1 MLALLEVRSKFR
13 ILEEVQKHNRR
24 LVNMDFVSIGNVDK
38 IIQLIICE
46 AKNGDSKGL
55 WLVLFR

>member
-13 ILEEVQKHNRR
+13 ILEEVQKRNRR

-46 AKNGDSKGL
+46 AKNGDLKGL